1 VRGNEPLP
9 VPPFS
14 AKDPLWIS
22 AVEKVTEYRYRFR
35 VLNLSDEASKTRIFM
50 MFTVAELQLFS
61 IQFDVACLIFVR
73 KTK

>member
-1 VRGNEPLP
+1 VHGDELLS

-22 AVEKVTEYRYRFR
+22 AVAKVTEYCYRFL

-50 MFTVAELQLFS
+50 MFTVDGLQVFY
-61 IQFDVACLIFVR
+61 IQFDVACLIFV
-73 KTK
+73 